1 MLKRA
6 ISNRIIA
13 GLLALMFAISM
24 FVPFKPCDAASDIKV
39 LLDGASLSFDVP
51 PIIENGRTLVP
62 FRKICEALGA
72 EVEWDEE
79 TRTVAAFKD
88 NKTIL
93 LKVGEDTA
101 YINQTPTKLDTAPI
115 IKNDR
120 TLIPLR
126 FLSEAFGAAVNWDN
140 SLRTVKIS
148 TSPEEKPSKYIMG
161 YYYSQSYE
169 DFLKNVDKMSA
180 VAAKWYTLDENGSLI
195 NKDTLRYINVPEG
208 YDSVIKTAKENGVEI
223 HMLVFENNAT
233 RLNKALST
241 PESRTALIDQISKM
255 ATDEG
260 FDGVNIDFEAVT
272 ASGKDQFNEFI
283 KSLYAKLKAQGKSL
297 SLSLPVKT
305 ESVDWRPG
313 YDYTTLG
320 KYADFVVLMA
330 YDKSPSV
337 PGPQS
342 GIDWVEEVVNY
353 ATARIPA
360 EKIVLGIGCYGY
372 DWVNGKRSSVIAK
385 NNGTTY
391 LEFADDLSEKYNLTM
406 SIDQTSGLLN
416 GKYTDENGQIHEV
429 WMESDY
435 SIDAKAKMVLQKGLK
450 GIAIW
455 RLGYTTP
462 SFWDTLAD
470 NFKPV
475 KMN

>member
-6 ISNRIIA
+6 ISNKIIA
-13 GLLALMFAISM
+13 GLLVVLSAAMIF
-24 FVPFKPCDAASDIKV
+24 FPFKPCDAASDIKV
-39 LLDGASLSFDVP
+39 LLNGTSLSFDVP
-51 PIIENGRTLVP
+51 PIIENSRTLVP

-72 EVEWDEE
+72 EVEWDGQ
-79 TRTVAAFKD
+79 TKTVAAFKD
-88 NKTIL
+88 DKTIL

-101 YINQTPTKLDTAPI
+101 YVNQTPVKLDTAPI

-126 FLSEAFGAAVNWDN
+126 FLSEAFGATVEWNN
-140 SLRTVKIS
+140 SLRTVKIN
-148 TSPEEKPSKYIMG
+148 TTPEEKPSKYIMG
-161 YYYSQSYE
+161 YYYSQSYD
-169 DFLKNVDKMSA
+169 DFLKNIDKMSA

-223 HMLVFENNAT
+223 QMLVFENNAD

-241 PESRTALIDQISKM
+241 QDSRAALIDQICKTVTS
-255 ATDEG
+255 EG

-272 ASGKDQFNEFI
+272 AAGKDQFNEFV
-283 KSLYAKLKAQGKSL
+283 KGLYAKLKSQGKSL

-320 KYADFVVLMA
+320 NYSDFVVLMA
-330 YDKSPSV
+330 YDKSPSA

-342 GIDWVEEVVNY
+342 GIDWVKDIVDY

-360 EKIVLGIGCYGY
+360 QKIVLGIGCYGY
-372 DWVNGKRSSVIAK
+372 DWVDGKRSSVIAE

-391 LEFADDLSEKYNLTM
+391 LKFAQDLADKYNLNLTL
-406 SIDQTSGLLN
+406 DQPSGLLN

-435 SIDAKAKMVLQKGLK
+435 SIDAKAKMVVERGLK
-450 GIAIW
+450 GVALW

-462 SFWDTLAD
+462 SLWDSLTN
-470 NFKPV
+470 NFNPI
-475 KMN
+475 